1 MVIYSTIVLHKT
13 LTKVQELSVLG
24 RYWKL

>member
-13 LTKVQELSVLG
+13 LIKVPELSVLG
-24 RYWKL
+24 RY